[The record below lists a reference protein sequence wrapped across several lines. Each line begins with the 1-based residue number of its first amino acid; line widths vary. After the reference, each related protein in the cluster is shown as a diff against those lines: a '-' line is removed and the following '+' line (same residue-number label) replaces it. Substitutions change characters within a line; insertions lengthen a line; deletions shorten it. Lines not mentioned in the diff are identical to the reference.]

1 MGLLYARGHSRC
13 FSQTWRP
20 ANGGLNS
27 RPRVWQWPLWPSFIQ
42 QRHQRHQWHRF
53 LQVCI
58 EYGWKSNKAD
68 TLAIPSLPENIWE
81 VHAISLLYEDLHFD
95 RDFGIWES
103 ENSRQYFLSKT
114 DLEKNAFWKDLE
126 LICYLMTRVFFSD
139 QAIL

>member
-20 ANGGLNS
+20 ANGGLDS

-53 LQVCI
+53 LQVCTI
-58 EYGWKSNKAD
+58 CMDENPIKIH
-68 TLAIPSLPENIWE
+68 LRFHLPENIWE
-81 VHAISLLYEDLHFD
+81 VHAISLLYEDVHFD

-103 ENSRQYFLSKT
+103 ENSKQYFLSKP
-114 DLEKNAFWKDLE
+114 DLEKNAFCFATWWP
-126 LICYLMTRVFFSD
+126 
-139 QAIL
+139 A